1 MLNRI
6 RNRFRNSGNGPWLFA
21 SVVVVAIAVSGSA
34 FAFGE
39 GRPILGGKRNPST
52 NASRAFTSETQI
64 IANNST
70 YGTRQSNK
78 SDNGGG
84 AIYGCRS
91 GAGGTPKGN
100 EPCIRANNL
109 AQGLAFEYESNGPLV
124 GTINS
129 SNANAAPFTTN
140 AHGVATG
147 LNADQVDGKSASDL
161 QAQFAA
167 VSATGTLGNARGATA
182 AARTT
187 GGGPAGD
194 YTVTFASDV
203 SKCAYSATVIG
214 NVAAEFG
221 TANVAAVDATHLR
234 VHTFDQAAPP
244 AAADRAFH
252 LVVNC

>member
-6 RNRFRNSGNGPWLFA
+6 RQRFRNSGNGPWLFA

-39 GRPILGGKRNPST
+39 GRPILGGKRNPSS
-52 NASRAFTSETQI
+52 NASRAFTSETEI
-64 IANNST
+64 IANSST

-91 GAGGTPKGN
+91 GQGGTPKGN

-109 AQGLAFEYESNGPLV
+109 AQGLAFEFESKGPLV

-147 LNADQVDGKSASDL
+147 LNADQVDGKSASEL
-161 QAQFAA
+161 QAQFAS
-167 VSATGTLGNARGATA
+167 VSATGTLSAARGATA
-182 AARTT
+182 AARTA
-187 GGGPAGD
+187 AGV
-194 YTVTFASDV
+194 YTVTFGSDV
-203 SKCAYSATVIG
+203 SKCAYSATVISTG
-214 NVAAEFG
+214 ATDFGFADVAP
-221 TANVAAVDATHLR
+221 VDATQLR
-234 VHTFDQAAPP
+234 VNTFDQATAN
-244 AAADRAFH
+244 AAADHAFH